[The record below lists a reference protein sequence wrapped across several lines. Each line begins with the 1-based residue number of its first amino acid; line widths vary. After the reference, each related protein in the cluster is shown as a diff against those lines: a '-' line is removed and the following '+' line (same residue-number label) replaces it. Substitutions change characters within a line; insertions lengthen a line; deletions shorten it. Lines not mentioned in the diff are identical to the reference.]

1 MNTFDVAIVGGGLAG
16 LTASIY
22 LAKAGRKV
30 IVLEK
35 SNRFGGR
42 GMTINKNGICMNLG
56 AHALYRG
63 GEAFL
68 TFNELGM
75 SLPGGIPSTKAH
87 GIWKGDVF
95 TIPTDFRSILST
107 PLLSWSAKVQFSRL
121 MIHLGNVDVGEVP
134 KMSLTTWAE
143 NEIKDPMVR
152 NIFYALCRTTTYTY
166 APTIQL
172 ASSVL
177 KQIQLSMKE
186 GVFYVDGGWGT
197 IITKLRDLANAVGV
211 QFLASKHVLEVEHCE
226 GIQKIRCLDD
236 EVFEVDAVVV
246 TTPPKEACK
255 IIKGAE
261 GTRLYRWS
269 EQSVPVTV
277 AALDIGLRRLTNPTH
292 HFALGLDQ
300 PVFFTNQ
307 SRAAKL
313 SEDGS
318 IVVSLIKY
326 HNPLVEINDFHDDKE
341 QLKNTME
348 LLHPNWKREIV
359 AQQYLPEI
367 TVVNDFP
374 HIDRVENPGP
384 NIPEMPGVYI
394 AGDWAGHDEL
404 LADAAVASGKRAA
417 LHILKQLES
426 EDVHHGHGAII

>member
-1 MNTFDVAIVGGGLAG
+1 MKKFDVAIVGGGLAG

-22 LAKAGRKV
+22 LAKEGRKV
-30 IVLEK
+30 VVLEK
-35 SNRFGGR
+35 SSRFGGR
-42 GMTINKNGICMNLG
+42 AMTINKNGIYMNLG

-75 SLPGGIPSTKAH
+75 NLTGGMPSTKAH
-87 GIWKGDVF
+87 GIWKDDVY

-107 PLLSWSAKVQFSRL
+107 PLLSWSAKIQFSRL
-121 MIHLGNVDVGEVP
+121 MIHLGKLDINMIP
-134 KMSLTTWAE
+134 KMSLSVWAE
-143 NEIKDPMVR
+143 KEIQDPMVR
-152 NIFYALCRTTTYTY
+152 NMFYALCRTTTYTY
-166 APTIQL
+166 APTMQL

-186 GVFYVDGGWGT
+186 GVFYVDGGWET
-197 IITKLRDLANAVGV
+197 IITKLRDIANNVGV
-211 QFLASKHVLEVEHCE
+211 QFLASKHVLEVEYCE
-226 GIQKIRCLDD
+226 GVQKTRCLDD

-246 TTPPKEACK
+246 TIPPKEACK

-261 GTRLYRWS
+261 GTSLQKWS
-269 EQSVPVTV
+269 EQSIQVTV
-277 AALDIGLRRLTNPTH
+277 AALDIGLKRLPNPLH

-300 PVFFTNQ
+300 PIFFTNQ

-326 HNPLVEINDFHDDKE
+326 HNPLVELNYFADDKD
-341 QLKNTME
+341 QLEKTME
-348 LLHPNWKREIV
+348 LLHPNWKREVIV
-359 AQQYLPEI
+359 KQYLPKI
-367 TVVNDFP
+367 TVVHDFP
-374 HIDRVENPGP
+374 HIGRVENPGP
-384 NIPEMPGVYI
+384 NIPEMPGVYV
-394 AGDWAGHDEL
+394 AGDWAGHDEI

-426 EDVHHGHGAII
+426 EAVHHGNGAII

>member
-1 MNTFDVAIVGGGLAG
+1 MKKFDVAIVGGGLAG

-22 LAKAGRKV
+22 LAKEGRKV
-30 IVLEK
+30 VVLEK
-35 SNRFGGR
+35 SSRFGGR
-42 GMTINKNGICMNLG
+42 AMTINKNGIYMNLG

-75 SLPGGIPSTKAH
+75 NLTGGMPSTKAH
-87 GIWKGDVF
+87 GIWKDDVY

-107 PLLSWSAKVQFSRL
+107 PLLSWSAKIQFSRL
-121 MIHLGNVDVGEVP
+121 MIHLGKLDINMIP
-134 KMSLTTWAE
+134 KMSLSVWAE
-143 NEIKDPMVR
+143 KEIQDPMVR
-152 NIFYALCRTTTYTY
+152 NMFYALCRTTTYTY
-166 APTIQL
+166 APTMQL

-186 GVFYVDGGWGT
+186 GVFYVDGGWET
-197 IITKLRDLANAVGV
+197 IITKLRDIANNVGV
-211 QFLASKHVLEVEHCE
+211 QFLASKHVLEVEYCE
-226 GIQKIRCLDD
+226 GVQKIRCLDD

-246 TTPPKEACK
+246 TIPPKEACK

-261 GTRLYRWS
+261 GTSLQKWN
-269 EQSVPVTV
+269 EQSIQVTV
-277 AALDIGLRRLTNPTH
+277 AALDIGLKRLPNPLH

-300 PVFFTNQ
+300 PIFFTNQ

-326 HNPLVEINDFHDDKE
+326 HNPLVELNYFADDKD
-341 QLKNTME
+341 QLEKTME
-348 LLHPNWKREIV
+348 LLHPNWKREVIV
-359 AQQYLPEI
+359 KQYLPKI
-367 TVVNDFP
+367 TVVHDFP
-374 HIDRVENPGP
+374 HIGRVENPGP
-384 NIPEMPGVYI
+384 NIPEMPGVYV
-394 AGDWAGHDEL
+394 AGDWAGHDEI

-426 EDVHHGHGAII
+426 EAVHHGNGAII

>member
-1 MNTFDVAIVGGGLAG
+1 MNSFDVAIVGGGLAG

-35 SNRFGGR
+35 SSRFGGR
-42 GMTINKNGICMNLG
+42 GMTINKNGVCMNLG

-63 GEAFL
+63 GAAFL

-75 SLPGGIPSTKAH
+75 NLLGGIPSTKAH
-87 GIWKGDVF
+87 GIWKGDIF

-107 PLLSWSAKVQFSRL
+107 PLLSWAAKVEFSRL
-121 MIHLGNVDVGEVP
+121 MIRLGKLNVGKVP
-134 KMSLTTWAE
+134 KMSLSTWAE

-152 NIFYALCRTTTYTY
+152 NIFYALCRTTTYTF
-166 APTIQL
+166 APGIQV

-186 GVFYVDGGWGT
+186 GVFYVDDGWET
-197 IITKLRDLANAVGV
+197 IITKLREIANHAGV
-211 QFLASKHVLEVEHCE
+211 QFLANKHVVEIEHCE
-226 GIQKIRCLDD
+226 GKQRIHCVDD
-236 EVFEVDAVVV
+236 EVFEAGTVIV

-255 IIKGAE
+255 LIKGAE

-292 HFALGLDQ
+292 QFALGLDQ
-300 PVFFTNQ
+300 PIFFTNQ

-318 IVVSLIKY
+318 IVASLIKY
-326 HNPLVEINDFHDDKE
+326 HNPLIEINHFTDDKE
-341 QLKNTME
+341 QLEKTME
-348 LLHPNWKREIV
+348 LLHPNWEREVV
-359 AQQYLPEI
+359 AKQYLPKI
-367 TVVNDFP
+367 TVVHDFP
-374 HIDRVENPGP
+374 HIDRVESPGP
-384 NIPEMPGVYI
+384 NIPEMPGVYV
-394 AGDWAGHDEL
+394 AGDWAGHDEI

-417 LHILKQLES
+417 LHIIKQLES
-426 EDVHHGHGAII
+426 EAIHHGNGAII

>member
-22 LAKAGRKV
+22 LAKAGKKV

-35 SNRFGGR
+35 SSQFGGR

-63 GEAFL
+63 GAAFI
-68 TFNELGM
+68 TFNELGLN
-75 SLPGGIPSTKAH
+75 LPGGIPSTKAH
-87 GIWKGDVF
+87 GIWKGDIF

-121 MIHLGNVDVGEVP
+121 MIRLGNLDVGEVP

-143 NEIKDPMVR
+143 NEIKDPMVC
-152 NIFYALCRTTTYTY
+152 NIFYALCRTTTYTF

-177 KQIQLSMKE
+177 KQIQLSIKE
-186 GVFYVDGGWGT
+186 GVLYVDGGWET
-197 IITKLRDLANAVGV
+197 IITKLRDLANDVGV
-211 QFLASKHVLEVEHCE
+211 KFLAKKHVLEIEHYEDKQRIHCV
-226 GIQKIRCLDD
+226 DD
-236 EVFEVDAVVV
+236 EVFAVDTVIV

-261 GTRLYRWS
+261 GTSLHRWN

-277 AALDIGLRRLTNPTH
+277 AALDIGLRQLPNPTH
-292 HFALGLDQ
+292 QFVLGLDQ
-300 PVFFTNQ
+300 PIFFTNQ

-318 IVVSLIKY
+318 IAVSLIKY
-326 HNPLVEINDFHDDKE
+326 HNPVLEMNHIHEDKE
-341 QLKNTME
+341 QLESTME
-348 LLHPNWKREIV
+348 LLHPNWKREVV
-359 AQQYLPEI
+359 AQQYLPKI
-367 TVVNDFP
+367 TVVHDFP
-374 HIDRVENPGP
+374 HIDRVEKPGP
-384 NIPEMPGVYI
+384 NIPEMPGVYV
-394 AGDWAGHDEL
+394 AGDWAGHDEI

-417 LHILKQLES
+417 LHILKQYES
-426 EDVHHGHGAII
+426 EAVHHGNGAVI

>member
-22 LAKAGRKV
+22 LAKSGRKV

-35 SNRFGGR
+35 SSRFGGR

-63 GEAFL
+63 GAAFL
-68 TFNELGM
+68 TFNELGLN
-75 SLPGGIPSTKAH
+75 LPGGMPSTKAH

-121 MIHLGNVDVGEVP
+121 MIHLGKLDVGEVQ
-134 KMSLTTWAE
+134 KMSLSTWAE

-152 NIFYALCRTTTYTY
+152 NIFYALCRTTTYTF

-177 KQIQLSMKE
+177 TQIQLSIKE
-186 GVFYVDGGWGT
+186 GVFYVDGGWET
-197 IITKLRDLANAVGV
+197 IITKLRDIANNVGV
-211 QFLASKHVLEVEHCE
+211 QFQASKHVLEVENCE
-226 GIQKIRCLDD
+226 GIQKIRCSDD
-236 EVFEVDAVVV
+236 EVFKVNAVVV
-246 TTPPKEACK
+246 TIPPKEACK

-261 GTRLYRWS
+261 GTSLCRWS
-269 EQSVPVTV
+269 EQSVGVTV

-292 HFALGLDQ
+292 QFALGLDQ
-300 PVFFTNQ
+300 PIFFTNQ

-313 SEDGS
+313 SEDGA

-326 HNPLVEINDFHDDKE
+326 HNPMLEINHFHDDQE
-341 QLKNTME
+341 QLENTME
-348 LLHPNWKREIV
+348 LLHPNWKREVV
-359 AQQYLPEI
+359 AKQYLPKI
-367 TVVNDFP
+367 TVVHDFP
-374 HIDRVENPGP
+374 HIDRVEKPGP
-384 NIPEMPGVYI
+384 NIPEMPGVYV
-394 AGDWAGHDEL
+394 AGDWAGHDEI

-417 LHILKQLES
+417 LHILKKFES
-426 EDVHHGHGAII
+426 EAVHHGNGAVI

>member
-22 LAKAGRKV
+22 LAKAGRNV

-35 SNRFGGR
+35 SSRFGGR

-63 GEAFL
+63 GAAFL
-68 TFNELGM
+68 TFNELGLN
-75 SLPGGIPSTKAH
+75 LPGGMPSTKAY

-107 PLLSWSAKVQFSRL
+107 PLLSWSTKVQFSRL
-121 MIHLGNVDVGEVP
+121 MIYLGNLDVGEVP
-134 KMSLTTWAE
+134 NMSLTTWAE
-143 NEIKDPMVR
+143 KEIKDPMVR

-186 GVFYVDGGWGT
+186 GVLYVDGGWET
-197 IITKLRDLANAVGV
+197 IITNLRGIASTSGV
-211 QFLASKHVLEVEHCE
+211 QFLAKKNVLKIEYCE
-226 GIQKIRCLDD
+226 GKQRIQCFDD
-236 EVFEVDAVVV
+236 EIFEAGAVIV

-261 GTRLYRWS
+261 GTSLQKWS
-269 EQSVPVTV
+269 EQSIQVTA
-277 AALDIGLRRLTNPTH
+277 AALDIGLKHLPNPLH

-300 PVFFTNQ
+300 PIFFTNQ

-318 IVVSLIKY
+318 IAVSLIKY
-326 HNPLVEINDFHDDKE
+326 HNPVLELNHIQEDKE
-341 QLKNTME
+341 QLENTME
-348 LLHPNWKREIV
+348 LLHPNWKREVV
-359 AQQYLPEI
+359 AKQYLPKI
-367 TVVNDFP
+367 TVVHDFL
-374 HIDRVENPGP
+374 HIDRVEKPGP
-384 NIPEMPGVYI
+384 NIPEMPGVYV
-394 AGDWAGHDEL
+394 AGDWTGHDEI

-417 LHILKQLES
+417 LHILKRLES
-426 EDVHHGHGAII
+426 EAVHHGNGAII

>member
-35 SNRFGGR
+35 SSRFGGR
-42 GMTINKNGICMNLG
+42 GMTINKNGICLNLG

-63 GEAFL
+63 GAAFL
-68 TFNELGM
+68 TFNELGLN
-75 SLPGGIPSTKAH
+75 LPGGMPSTKAH

-121 MIHLGNVDVGEVP
+121 MIHLRNVDVGEVP
-134 KMSLTTWAE
+134 QMSLTTWAE

-186 GVFYVDGGWGT
+186 GVFYVDGGWET
-197 IITKLRDLANAVGV
+197 IITKLRDLANDVGV

-226 GIQKIRCLDD
+226 GIQKIRCSDD

-277 AALDIGLRRLTNPTH
+277 AALDIGLRRLTNPIH

-313 SEDGS
+313 SEDGA

-326 HNPLVEINDFHDDKE
+326 HNPMLEINHFHDDQE
-341 QLKNTME
+341 QLENTME
-348 LLHPNWKREIV
+348 LLHPNWKREVV
-359 AQQYLPEI
+359 AKQYLPKI
-367 TVVNDFP
+367 TVVHDFH
-374 HIDRVENPGP
+374 HIDRVEKPGP
-384 NIPEMPGVYI
+384 NIPEMPGVYV
-394 AGDWAGHDEL
+394 AGDWAGHDEI
-404 LADAAVASGKRAA
+404 LADAAVASGKRVA

-426 EDVHHGHGAII
+426 EAVHHGNGAII

>member
-22 LAKAGRKV
+22 IAKAGRKV

>member
-1 MNTFDVAIVGGGLAG
+1 MKKFDVAIVGGGLAG

-22 LAKAGRKV
+22 LAKEGRKV
-30 IVLEK
+30 VVLEK
-35 SNRFGGR
+35 SSRFGGR
-42 GMTINKNGICMNLG
+42 AMTINKNGIYMNLG

-68 TFNELGM
+68 TFNELGIN
-75 SLPGGIPSTKAH
+75 LTGGMPSTKAH
-87 GIWKGDVF
+87 GIWKDDVY

-107 PLLSWSAKVQFSRL
+107 PLLSWSAKIQFSRL
-121 MIHLGNVDVGEVP
+121 MIHLGKLDINMIP
-134 KMSLTTWAE
+134 KMSLSVWAE
-143 NEIKDPMVR
+143 KEIQDPTVR
-152 NIFYALCRTTTYTY
+152 NMFYALCRTTTYTY
-166 APTIQL
+166 APTMQL

-186 GVFYVDGGWGT
+186 GVFYVDGGWET
-197 IITKLRDLANAVGV
+197 IITKLRDIANNVGV

-226 GIQKIRCLDD
+226 GVQKIRCLDD

-246 TTPPKEACK
+246 TIPPKEACK

-261 GTRLYRWS
+261 GTSLQKWS
-269 EQSVPVTV
+269 GKSIQVTV
-277 AALDIGLRRLTNPTH
+277 AALDIGLKRLPNPLH

-300 PVFFTNQ
+300 PIFFTNQ

-326 HNPLVEINDFHDDKE
+326 HNPLVELNYFADDKD
-341 QLKNTME
+341 QLEKTME
-348 LLHPNWKREIV
+348 LLHPNWKREV
-359 AQQYLPEI
+359 VVKQYLPKI
-367 TVVNDFP
+367 TVVHDFS
-374 HIDRVENPGP
+374 HIGRVENPGP
-384 NIPEMPGVYI
+384 NIPEMPGVYV

-417 LHILKQLES
+417 LHIIKHLES
-426 EDVHHGHGAII
+426 EAIHHGNGTIV

>member
-56 AHALYRG
+56 AHAVYRG

-75 SLPGGIPSTKAH
+75 NLPGGIPSTKAH

-107 PLLSWSAKVQFSRL
+107 SLLSWSAKVQFSRL
-121 MIHLGNVDVGEVP
+121 MIHLGNLDVGKVP

-143 NEIKDPMVR
+143 NKIKDPMVR

-186 GVFYVDGGWGT
+186 GVFYVDGGWET

-277 AALDIGLRRLTNPTH
+277 AALDIGLRRLTNSTH

-348 LLHPNWKREIV
+348 LLHPNWKREVV
-359 AQQYLPEI
+359 AQQYLPKI
-367 TVVNDFP
+367 TVVHDFP

-384 NIPEMPGVYI
+384 NIPEMPGVYV